1 MSSILN
7 SGSDY
12 DLLKE
17 KIDTVIL
24 KAKIIEGDDRF
35 TIAETGNSL
44 FTIPN
49 DHIVRI
55 TRDNEDVESGLAEIR
70 IEQNAK
76 ILRKTLVSASQLP
89 GIVSIGLGLPQGS
102 GGGICEQCC
111 NVCCEQCC
119 NAVCEQCCQV
129 AGRVDYQ
136 GIEAFNVSPISGS
149 NFKRVITEFR

>member
-89 GIVSIGLGLPQGS
+89 GIVSIGPGLPQGS
-102 GGGICEQCC
+102 GGGI
-111 NVCCEQCC
+111 CEQCC

-149 NFKRVITEFR
+149 IFKRVITEFR